1 MVPGWTETVCAHSPV
16 ESASAGV
23 TVSAEAPECG
33 AAAVT
38 AASAGPPVQ
47 LQPGMLPQ
55 SARFGAGTSKPGL
68 VARLTVA
75 AVAAVAAVGPAG
87 DAAPVAPDGVPA
99 GVSAEAVG
107 TARAVSS
114 ATEAASADRRV
125 DIDT

>member
-33 AAAVT
+33 AAVVT

-75 AVAAVAAVGPAG
+75 AVAAVGPAG
-87 DAAPVAPDGVPA
+87 GAAPVAPDGVPA